1 MSNSAAFDA
10 ILEFIQPSNGVVL
23 NMPGE
28 PLVTVGC
35 GFGVWIK
42 TTVETQQVIFQWV
55 SAPVCVYLEN
65 SQIGLT
71 WEGGPWLSAA
81 TTPISDGNWHHIAV
95 VLTQMD
101 LTFFID
107 GNPSGATVTLP
118 AKVAFGKIN
127 LGGGS
132 TTGISSF
139 IGQMWNAA
147 VWSGPTTAENISALM
162 YQFFAAGEVV
172 PSNYSLF
179 SSFDMAAN
187 TATNRSSILESD
199 PTTVITG
206 AELIWAAVP
215 SKGGFAFEFTGV
227 DPDGV
232 SLGTIP
238 DISSQASTFE
248 CWMKMSTAPGV
259 SAKPQTILLI
269 NQPNDIS
276 GIAIPR
282 IDYDGNDQLGC
293 FWSVEIGT
301 CSDTRPISD
310 GAWHH
315 IAVVFNC
322 NVLTFYKDGLPAAE
336 TLSMSPTRWSGDTF
350 VIGAGIDWTTSFNG
364 QIRDARLWNV
374 ARSVSDIQGSMYAT
388 LTGSEPGLVA
398 LNNLAYWNPE
408 DSSSQTIVNQVGN
421 VSGAMLG
428 AAKVINTGC
437 GSMAQQPVPQNVWMY
452 DTAGI
457 APLGPQLSPT
467 GLIYAENVAASGS
480 TPAGNYLHSLDLQTH
495 IVNWTYPVHDNSGLN
510 TPVIPAS
517 VGVGFTNVY
526 VGAQDTATSGENSVV
541 EIHAVDSGTGQA
553 AWAAPAQLNADTIL
567 TKPVEA
573 AGMVLVCASL
583 GNADGPQDYLF
594 TVDVATGTQV
604 NSYQIWNNAGFVSEP
619 IVRQRGTPG
628 NIANWAYVA
637 MNNTATGENQVSNVP
652 LVGPSA
658 LPIGLP
664 LPAVPSGGVAVDQNN
679 FYIACDNGT
688 IVAYNIIDG
697 DIVWTKNNSNVT
709 ITSQPVVIGTTLFV
723 GSSDGNLYAYDT
735 GSGAPLWQLDT
746 GAPIVT
752 DLVTADGAIYFANQA
767 GNGCPTFYS
776 VGATGMGNDVVTY
789 NLPNPDTILFGQ
801 AQANGVVYFYGAQ
814 TIYALNMAM
823 LLHEFNVDTK
833 LIVEDYDTSSSTP
846 AGSDTSYRITIALN
860 DSLKMPRVNQSVKI
874 WAADTLYLSNILDA
888 SGNPTMIGPDN
899 PLWVQ
904 TDGSGQV
911 SLAVSAYDDGS
922 VGGSG
927 ATSTPLISCPA
938 IFAWANFMMPGEAIT
953 IYPDHESLGNLST
966 VQGQAPAA
974 VAAAATGTS
983 TLYLSQATG
992 YDGTPL
998 IQSTYLNNND
1008 AMTAIASTVINTIGT
1023 RNTGSVSSTATS
1035 ATTGSNS
1042 SSSKYIAYPESMPNV
1057 NYVSDNTAPTTRSF
1071 APGSD
1076 PVFTMDLS
1084 GSTPSYQ
1091 PGVYDQNPPP
1101 ASSPDASFNPFHS
1114 IDDLVNNVIKGLEKV
1129 AKLAWQFAENAVSTI
1144 IHTAE
1149 SVYTLT
1155 ITTLEDAVKATL
1167 AFLKSVVNDLKEA
1180 IEWLSAL
1187 FDLQAIFAN
1196 VQLIQ
1201 SLITTT
1207 DNTGMLDK
1215 IQVWIQNEITN
1226 FGNAEQSCI
1235 SAMFGS
1241 ITGQGSSSINAAS
1254 SNPALAGQTVGA
1266 TQSSNGTVNDAYNTG
1281 GNNNATQ
1288 CKFMHQ
1294 KTMEGNGST
1303 ATAQQRSN
1311 LASRRASTVSAS
1323 QSLASGPDPSA
1334 IAAAFETFFA
1344 SVGKAVVTQGEDFK
1358 TQYQQAQSAFAS
1370 KFKDPKSFIGNAV
1383 TDVLAILVTIADD
1396 LIEIGAAIA
1405 LDFLQFLD
1413 TLFGQLVTWLKS
1425 PAPSIPLISRLYQSL
1440 AGSPMR
1446 NIDIMIFIA
1455 AVPTTILMEVIAGV
1469 KTPPAGSVPGTPP
1482 LPTDSVAAA
1491 AILPADKIGKI
1502 FLGILNFAVGAITAV
1517 IDGFMFMWS
1526 STVSDSNADKENA
1539 FGNLICAVADTV
1551 SWVVG
1556 MCVNFAWNSW
1566 EKQDW
1571 AYWGGVLGFPLVWEF
1586 IQWALQVAA
1595 MSIPTDVTAIVDA
1608 SYGTALSIIDIVYAI
1623 LWPSNYMNAPEA
1635 DGLVIAGNV
1644 IGSLSYRAELLYF
1657 LNRAF
1662 GDGTGSSLAGAAKI
1676 LLEEVSAVVGF
1687 AGYVVT
1693 VVRTPSSSEGVTA
1706 APSTS
1711 ALPSYS

>member
-1 MSNSAAFDA
+1 MSNSSAFDA
-10 ILEFIQPSNGVVL
+10 ILEFTQPSNGVVF

-28 PLVTVGC
+28 PVVSAGC

-42 TTVETQQVIFQWV
+42 TTVATQQVIFQWI
-55 SAPVCVYLEN
+55 SSELCIYLEN
-65 SQIGLT
+65 NQIGLM
-71 WEGGPWLSAA
+71 WNGGPWLSAA

-118 AKVAFGKIN
+118 AKGAFGKIN

-147 VWSGPTTAENISALM
+147 VWNGPTTTENISALM
-162 YQFFAAGEVV
+162 YQFFAADEVV

-215 SKGGFAFEFTGV
+215 PNGGFAFEFTGV

-238 DISSQASTFE
+238 DISSKAATFE
-248 CWMKMSTAPGV
+248 CWIKMSTAPGV

-350 VIGAGIDWTTSFNG
+350 VIGGGIDWTTSFNG

-398 LNNLAYWNPE
+398 LNNLAYWDPGN
-408 DSSSQTIVNQVGN
+408 SSSQPVVNQVGN
-421 VSGAMLG
+421 VPGAMLG

-437 GSMAQQPVPQNVWMY
+437 GSLLQQPVPQNVWMY

-495 IVNWTYPVHDNSGLN
+495 TVNWTYSVHDNSGLN

-517 VGVGFTNVY
+517 VGVGFANVY
-526 VGAQDTATSGENSVV
+526 VGAQDPATSGINSVV

-553 AWAAPAQLNADTIL
+553 VWAAPAQLNATTIL
-567 TKPVEA
+567 TRPVEA

-583 GNADGPQDYLF
+583 GFSNDPYDYLF
-594 TVDVATGTQV
+594 TIDVATGTQV
-604 NSYQIWNNAGFVSEP
+604 NSYPMPNLTSFVSEP
-619 IVRQRGTPG
+619 IVQTHGTPG
-628 NIANWAYVA
+628 NLTTTAYMAASSDSTHNWIVVVDLPGGTPTMAN
-637 MNNTATGENQVSNVP
+637 
-652 LVGPSA
+652 
-658 LPIGLP
+658 

-679 FYIACDNGT
+679 FYVACDDGT
-688 IVAYNIIDG
+688 IIAYNVASG
-697 DIVWTKNNSNVT
+697 NIVWTQNNSNVP
-709 ITSQPVVIGTTLFV
+709 INSQPVVIGTTLFV
-723 GSSDGNLYAYDT
+723 GSSDGNLYSYDT
-735 GSGAPLWQLDT
+735 DSGAPLWQLDT

-767 GNGCPTFYS
+767 GNSCPTFYS
-776 VGATGMGNDVVTY
+776 VGASGMGNDVVTY
-789 NLPNPDTILFGQ
+789 NLPTPDTILFGR

-814 TIYALNMAM
+814 TIYALNMSM

-833 LIVEDYDTSSSTP
+833 LIVEDYDTSTSTP

-874 WAADTLYLSNILDA
+874 WAADTLYLSNMLDA
-888 SGNPTMIGPDN
+888 SGSPTMIGPDN

-927 ATSTPLISCPA
+927 ATATPLVSCPA

-974 VAAAATGTS
+974 AAAAATGTS

-1023 RNTGSVSSTATS
+1023 RNTASVSSTATS
-1035 ATTGSNS
+1035 APTGS
-1042 SSSKYIAYPESMPNV
+1042 SSSSNKYIAYPASMPNV
-1057 NYVSDNTAPTTRSF
+1057 NYVSDNTAPTTRPF

-1076 PVFTMDLS
+1076 TVFTMDLS

-1101 ASSPDASFNPFHS
+1101 ASSPNASFNPFHS
-1114 IDDLVNNVIKGLEKV
+1114 IDDLVNNVIKGAERV
-1129 AKLAWQFAENAVSTI
+1129 EKLAWQFAANAVSTI

-1155 ITTLEDAVKATL
+1155 ITTLEDAVKAAI
-1167 AFLKSVVNDLKEA
+1167 AFLKSVVTDLKKA

-1187 FDLQAIFAN
+1187 FDLQAIFTN

-1201 SLITTT
+1201 SLITTA

-1241 ITGQGSSSINAAS
+1241 ITGQGASSINTAS

-1281 GNNNATQ
+1281 GANNATQ

-1303 ATAQQRSN
+1303 VTAQQRSN
-1311 LASRRASTVSAS
+1311 LARQSASAVRAS
-1323 QSLASGPDPSA
+1323 QSLTSGPDPSELT
-1334 IAAAFETFFA
+1334 AAFEKFFT
-1344 SVGKAVVTQGEDFK
+1344 SVGGAVAAQGEEFQ

-1405 LDFLQFLD
+1405 LDFLQFLN

-1425 PAPSIPLISRLYQSL
+1425 PAPSIPVISRLYQSL
-1440 AGSPMR
+1440 AGTPMT
-1446 NIDIMIFIA
+1446 NMDIMIFIA
-1455 AVPTTILMEVIAGV
+1455 AVPTTILMEVITGV

-1482 LPTDSVAAA
+1482 LPTSAVAAA

-1517 IDGFMFMWS
+1517 IDGYMFMWS
-1526 STVSDSNADKENA
+1526 SLVADSNADMENA
-1539 FGNLICAVADTV
+1539 FGNLICVVADTL
-1551 SWVVG
+1551 SWIVG
-1556 MCVNFAWNSW
+1556 MCVNFGWNSW

-1571 AYWGGVLGFPLVWEF
+1571 GYWGGVLGFPLVWEF
-1586 IQWALQVAA
+1586 IQWALQVAGL
-1595 MSIPTDVTAIVDA
+1595 SLPTDTTVIVDA
-1608 SYGTALSIIDIVYAI
+1608 AYGTALSIIDIVYAI

-1657 LNRAF
+1657 LNRVL

-1693 VVRTPSSSEGVTA
+1693 VARSPTSSEGV
-1706 APSTS
+1706 S
-1711 ALPSYS
+1711 AVPNASAFPSYS